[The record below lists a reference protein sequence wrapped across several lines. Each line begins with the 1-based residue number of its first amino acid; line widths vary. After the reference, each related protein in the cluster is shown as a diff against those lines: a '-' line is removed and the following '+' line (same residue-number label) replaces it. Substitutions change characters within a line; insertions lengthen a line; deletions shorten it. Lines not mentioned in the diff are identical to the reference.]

1 MEEIGVKTIVIA
13 VSIFITL
20 IILTILI
27 LEFSHI
33 SEIYKNVGETNVSF
47 EAKFDE
53 LDKFRDS
60 NNTFTSLD
68 VINYIKKYEED
79 KSVQVCVK
87 SSCNDTNNISM
98 LSDYETSYNEYYA
111 ILETTNEGYK
121 IVFNIK

>member
-98 LSDYETSYNEYYA
+98 LSDYETRYNEYYA